1 MDVFVTHSSCKRKQ
15 RSLFDDNKKLPKKVS
30 FHFFIVPLNILLMHL
45 FDKSK

>member
-1 MDVFVTHSSCKRKQ
+1 MIIIMKMFH
-15 RSLFDDNKKLPKKVS
+15 DNKKLSKKVS